1 MFDNNYNSGAN
12 QFSGSQI
19 GGGGFMQNNNENYNS
34 SNKPKAA
41 MIPYEQRKLSQ
52 ITIKQI
58 ITAPPPQPEENLM
71 VDGVEISQICMVA
84 MVESVDVQSSHTTL
98 TLNDY
103 TASIEAKQ
111 WSNDQLS
118 QQQQF
123 NEGSWVR
130 VNGRIN
136 HFNGKCSINVF
147 NIEAIKDFNQIT
159 HHFLECIYSHL
170 LNKNG
175 LPQTQRANNNNNNGS
190 FGGNNNVNN
199 SYNNNSNNGGFGGG
213 NNQNNGLSMVQN
225 MVLNIIQSPQFEHS
239 ETGCD
244 VQVLFERLQ
253 NEDVN
258 DIRTAIDELAN
269 AGHIYST
276 IDDDHYKSSGNC

>member
-175 LPQTQRANNNNNNGS
+175 FQQTKGANNNNNNG
-190 FGGNNNVNN
+190 
-199 SYNNNSNNGGFGGG
+199 NNGGFGGDS
-213 NNQNNGLSMVQN
+213 NQNNGMPMIQN
-225 MVLNIIQSPQFEHS
+225 LVLNIIQTPQYEQS

-258 DIRTAIDELAN
+258 EIRTAIDELAN

>member
-1 MFDNNYNSGAN
+1 MG
-12 QFSGSQI
+12 
-19 GGGGFMQNNNENYNS
+19 
-34 SNKPKAA
+34 
-41 MIPYEQRKLSQ
+41 
-52 ITIKQI
+52 
-58 ITAPPPQPEENLM
+58 
-71 VDGVEISQICMVA
+71 
-84 MVESVDVQSSHTTL
+84 
-98 TLNDY
+98 
-103 TASIEAKQ
+103 
-111 WSNDQLS
+111 
-118 QQQQF
+118 
-123 NEGSWVR
+123 
-130 VNGRIN
+130 
-136 HFNGKCSINVF
+136 
-147 NIEAIKDFNQIT
+147 IKDFNQIT

-170 LNKNG
+170 LNKND
-175 LPQTQRANNNNNNGS
+175 GS